1 MTLGADETKVLEVEA
16 EPVMAFVRQA
26 TDTEQQSIVLRPE
39 PQTNDAKG
47 KTSQFV
53 AKTSAPVLE
62 NVKMVVS
69 GAQAGEI
76 YPKPDDLP
84 DLFAGGQM
92 VALELARAAR
102 ARGDEVLFFSP
113 ARGPFTELV
122 EREGMRVLPVA
133 IARVT
138 RLRGAVRLAGALRRE
153 HVSVLHTH
161 TAISANARS

>member
-1 MTLGADETKVLEVEA
+1 MRIAHLV
-16 EPVMAFVRQA
+16 
-26 TDTEQQSIVLRPE
+26 I
-39 PQTNDAKG
+39 
-47 KTSQFV
+47 
-53 AKTSAPVLE
+53 
-62 NVKMVVS
+62 S
-69 GAQAGEI
+69 G
-76 YPKPDDLP
+76 DV
-84 DLFAGGQM
+84 AGGQM

-153 HVSVLHTH
+153 RVTVLHTH
-161 TAISANARS
+161 TAISANVLSRLAGRLARVPVVSRLHIENHLPP